1 MDPAK
6 LFGLIAALGTPVV
19 YGTDVFCA
27 MVQRPA
33 LARVDDRV
41 QVAVMGKVHRYG
53 DRRMSLPGLPV
64 VAAAICVALAGV
76 SVRWV
81 EAGAAGIAVGLLQSC
96 SS

>member
-19 YGTDVFCA
+19 YGSDVFCA

-53 DRRMSLPGLPV
+53 DRRMSLPG
-64 VAAAICVALAGV
+64 VAGRCRRHLRSTGR
-76 SVRWV
+76 SVCPL
-81 EAGAAGIAVGLLQSC
+81 G
-96 SS
+96 